1 MKKAL
6 YTIIFV
12 VSTMIPMLV
21 PTQLA
26 AAPPAEEVRLQM
38 EAVVNINQA
47 TVDDLQAMILGV
59 GATKAA
65 AIVAYRDANGPF
77 KNVQELTQVKGI
89 GQSILDKNRN
99 RLVVE

>member
-1 MKKAL
+1 MTVRQAL
-6 YTIIFV
+6 SKVHRQF
-12 VSTMIPMLV
+12 MPV
-21 PTQLA
+21 PPDL
-26 AAPPAEEVRLQM
+26 PLKEMDRLITGSRQS
-38 EAVVNINQA
+38 
-47 TVDDLQAMILGV
+47 